1 MPWGQDEADL
11 VWTNLDLICNPK
23 ESKAQETE
31 KNKETKKNKDTKK
44 THKETNKTK
53 HTMFSRLV
61 WTCLDPSSPQNIVF
75 CSLFVFLFVMF
86 FLFVFFV
93 LGD

>member
-31 KNKETKKNKDTKK
+31 KNKETKKKQRHQKNTQRNKQNK
-44 THKETNKTK
+44 THNVFQT
-53 HTMFSRLV
+53 LV
-61 WTCLDPSSPQNIVF
+61 
-75 CSLFVFLFVMF
+75 
-86 FLFVFFV
+86 
-93 LGD
+93 

>member
-31 KNKETKKNKDTKK
+31 KNKETKKKTKTQKKHTKK
-44 THKETNKTK
+44 QTK
-53 HTMFSRLV
+53 
-61 WTCLDPSSPQNIVF
+61 QNTQCF
-75 CSLFVFLFVMF
+75 P
-86 FLFVFFV
+86 
-93 LGD
+93 D

>member
-31 KNKETKKNKDTKK
+31 KNKETKKKTKTPKKHTKK
-44 THKETNKTK
+44 QTK
-53 HTMFSRLV
+53 
-61 WTCLDPSSPQNIVF
+61 QNTQCF
-75 CSLFVFLFVMF
+75 P
-86 FLFVFFV
+86 
-93 LGD
+93 D